1 MNKDIKKLFSG
12 ITNALAKYSATVESV
27 LSTYRRE
34 CATAAQT
41 ASKFKDEAAELQRL
55 KAGSISKAR
64 AALQTADKELCDDM
78 NFYHLPKLRESLG
91 DHLME
96 KPDNAFIATLRLY
109 RDFGLTMSKA
119 ELTAL
124 LQGAG
129 GNYCALRCLQSAAKD
144 SGYSLRFPGVE
155 DFQRDIET
163 IARLAYEPPVEYA
176 PLDYVSEL
184 KEIIPQSPIRRQD
197 GSIAYTVD
205 SNITHLI
212 LRSQE
217 FSSAWKNMGAISD
230 RWSAAIVPSIDEL
243 KPERTED
250 GETVSI
256 EEQHEKN
263 IADAAGQVDIDSND
277 AVVAAQKIGEQRAA
291 EAAQSKSIIASYTG
305 G

>member
-1 MNKDIKKLFSG
+1 M
-12 ITNALAKYSATVESV
+12 AKYSATVESV

-41 ASKFKDEAAELQRL
+41 ASRYKDEASELQRL
-55 KAGSISKAR
+55 KADSISKAR
-64 AALQTADKELCDDM
+64 AALQTADKELCDDI
-78 NFYHLPKLRESLG
+78 NYYHLPKLREALA
-91 DHLME
+91 DHITE
-96 KPDNAFIATLRLY
+96 RADNAFMSTLRAY
-109 RDFGLTMSKA
+109 RDFGIKLSRA
-119 ELTAL
+119 ELDGLVVGT
-124 LQGAG
+124 QG
-129 GNYCALRCLQSAAKD
+129 NFMALRCLQAVAQD
-144 SGYSLRFPGVE
+144 SGFTLTFPGV
-155 DFQRDIET
+155 DNYQKDIAT

-184 KEIIPQSPIRRQD
+184 KEIVPQSPIRRQD

-250 GETVSI
+250 GEIVSI

-263 IADAAGQVDIDSND
+263 IADAASQVDVDNND

>member
-1 MNKDIKKLFSG
+1 MNKDIKKTFSG
-12 ITNALAKYSATVESV
+12 ITNALAKYSATVESI
-27 LSTYRRE
+27 LSSYRRE
-34 CATAAQT
+34 CAAAAQT
-41 ASKFKDEAAELQRL
+41 ASKYKDTDGEFKRMKDGLVP
-55 KAGSISKAR
+55 KAR
-64 AALQTADKELCDDM
+64 AALQTADKELCDDI
-78 NFYHLPKLRESLG
+78 NYYHLPKLRESLA

-96 KPDNAFIATLRLY
+96 RPDNAFMTTLRTY
-109 RDFGLTMSKA
+109 RDFNLTMSKA
-119 ELTAL
+119 ELDGL
-124 LQGAG
+124 LVGAQ
-129 GNYCALRCLQSAAKD
+129 GNYCALRCLQSVAKD
-144 SGYSLRFPGVE
+144 SGFTLKFPGV
-155 DFQRDIET
+155 DSYQNDIAT

-197 GSIAYTVD
+197 GSIAYTVE

-230 RWSAAIVPSIDEL
+230 RWSAAIVPSIDDL

-250 GETVSI
+250 GEIVSI

-263 IADAAGQVDIDSND
+263 IADAASQVDVDSNN